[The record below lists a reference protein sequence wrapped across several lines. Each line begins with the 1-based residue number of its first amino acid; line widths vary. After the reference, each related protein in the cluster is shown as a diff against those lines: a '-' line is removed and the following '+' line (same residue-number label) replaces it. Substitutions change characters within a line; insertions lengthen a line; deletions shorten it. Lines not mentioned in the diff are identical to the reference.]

1 MEIRHYLTAS
11 GRDPYQEWMDKL
23 KDLTGRVAIQRRVDR
38 IAAGH
43 FGEHKFLQ
51 DGVWELKIDLGP
63 GYRVYYAQEKTTLV
77 LLLGGGTKRTQAAD
91 IKTAVRYWHDYQ
103 QRRKPWRRNA
113 KQLLPAAMKSPRWRV
128 CAEIPSLRLN
138 T

>member
-11 GRDPYQEWMDKL
+11 GRDPYQEWVDKL
-23 KDLTGRVAIQRRVDR
+23 KDLMGRVAIQRRVDR

-43 FGEHKFLQ
+43 LGEHKFLQ

-63 GYRVYYAQEKTTLV
+63 GYRVYYAQESTTLV
-77 LLLGGGTKRTQAAD
+77 LLLGAGTKRTQAAD

-103 QRRKPWRRNA
+103 QRRKP
-113 KQLLPAAMKSPRWRV
+113 
-128 CAEIPSLRLN
+128 
-138 T
+138 